1 MYFNLKQGRHIS
13 TAITIENGMLSEDSY
28 RQLQDYMSSL
38 EGLENSYELLLL
50 EAEGL
55 AKGKNI
61 HDDEEI
67 VRLK

>member
-1 MYFNLKQGRHIS
+1 
-13 TAITIENGMLSEDSY
+13 MLSEDSY

-61 HDDEEI
+61 HEDEEI